1 MVESVSSMRKEK
13 TMNKKMKTGLAL
25 AAAVAVSFSLLGACG
40 NPAASSGDA
49 DTSAKDYWPNPTG
62 RLDGVKLTMWG
73 SAEVKNIPVRVIEDF
88 EKETGAKIDQVT
100 VPDVYENNAQTK
112 ITTGD
117 VPDVAFWQ
125 PTASMLAGF
134 VSQNK
139 LQKLDDA
146 PFAKNYKKGIAESGG
161 SYKGNNYAIMVSAPS
176 VFGVYYSKEVF
187 KKAGIEST
195 PKNWD
200 DFVATAEKIK
210 AANVSGVDSPLFE
223 MGGSQWGT
231 QWAVQAQLA
240 EASQNGLYDKINKHQ
255 EKFTDET
262 FMNAI
267 NNYKS
272 LFDKGLYNSDA
283 GSAKDTEQE
292 AALWQGKTA
301 MIFGNNSQF
310 LAVAALAGKNKG
322 ALDSKIGYFSISSK
336 GNISSIIPDG
346 SNGMVAFKTGDAKR
360 EAASRQFLN
369 FWMSSKEY
377 ARFVDDQ
384 NIVSALKNVDSPADV
399 PQAMID
405 ASDSIATGA
414 GSMQAKA
421 IANPDLYI
429 NLANMVN
436 GTMTPKQVAQA
447 TQDQF
452 DQVAKAQGAEGF

>member
-1 MVESVSSMRKEK
+1 
-13 TMNKKMKTGLAL
+13 MNKKMKKVIAL
-25 AAAVAVSFSLLGACG
+25 TAAAAVSLGLFGACG
-40 NPAASSGDA
+40 NPAASSDST

-73 SAEVKNIPVRVIEDF
+73 GAEVKSVPAQVIKDF
-88 EKETGAKIDQVT
+88 EKQTGAKINQVT

-112 ITTGD
+112 VTTGD

-139 LQKLDDA
+139 LQKLDNS
-146 PFAKNYKKGIAESGG
+146 PFVKNYKKGIAESGG
-161 SYKGNNYAIMVSAPS
+161 SYKGHRYGVMISAPS
-176 VFGVYYSKEVF
+176 VFGVYYNKDVF

-200 DFVATAEKIK
+200 EFVTTAQKIK
-210 AANVSGVDSPLFE
+210 DANVPGVESPLFE

-240 EASQNGLYDKINKHQ
+240 EASKGGLYQRISKHL
-255 EKFTDET
+255 EKFTDPT
-262 FMNAI
+262 YMKAI
-267 NNYKS
+267 TNYKS

-292 AALWQGKTA
+292 AALWQGKTS

-310 LAVAALAGKNKG
+310 LAIAALAGKDKQ
-322 ALDSKIGYFSISSK
+322 ALDSKIGYFGISSK

-346 SNGMVAFKTGDAKR
+346 SNGIVAFKTGDAKR
-360 EAASRQFLN
+360 EAAARQFLN
-369 FWMSSKEY
+369 FWMSDKEY
-377 ARFVDDQ
+377 TKFVGDQ
-384 NIVSALKNVDSPADV
+384 NIVSALKTVKSPADV
-399 PQAMID
+399 PQAMLD
-405 ASDSIATGA
+405 ASNSIATGA
-414 GSMQAKA
+414 GSMQSEA

-436 GTMTPKQVAQA
+436 GTMTPKQVAQT

-452 DQVAKAQGAEGF
+452 DQVAKAQGAKGF